1 LTDSAASKHI
11 LVVNDTEEIIALFRD
26 ILEAMGHRMTVASF
40 APDDLA
46 EVKQINPDLAIID
59 LIIDGERTGWQLVQ
73 KMRMSP
79 DTAGIP
85 IIICSAATQAVRE
98 QEGWLAAK
106 GVKVVLKPF
115 SVQELELAVNK
126 ALRLPDILP

>member
-1 LTDSAASKHI
+1 MTDSAASKHI